1 MIKIENIVKKVLK
14 KELLSENGKN
24 EIKKYLNNIND
35 QKKRTKGSCAYRLCR
50 ALCKIKSG
58 DSSWFDFLGNL
69 RDYIFFFNS
78 VKVSEYIKNN
88 TIKYLSEFGL
98 VIDNT
103 NEIDAVKDYPN
114 WFRGEKYLDQ
124 IYNLEKRRKNENVVG
139 DGNLFNLTGYE
150 KYINQEQKVAVRA
163 ARDLPGGN
171 TLLISLPTGGGKSLI
186 VHLPTYI
193 EEEKGITIVV
203 MPTVALAM
211 DQEKNAQEYY
221 ESVEDDA
228 YRPQAYYSGISQDK
242 KNLIFK
248 GIKEGTIPILYISP
262 EAILNSNFYELL
274 LEVAAQDKINRLVID
289 EAHIVIDW
297 GASFRTEFQFLS
309 IFRKKILEISNKKI
323 KTVLLSA
330 TITDRSKDILKKLFS
345 EKDNFFE
352 IRGDALRPEISFV
365 IDKNNT
371 ESERFDKI
379 LNILPLLPKPI
390 IIYVISP
397 VDAQKWVELI
407 KEEGFKSVRAF
418 TGKTSSNF
426 RKKRLNDWN
435 DDNLD
440 IIVATSAFGMGVDK
454 AEIRTVIHCASPES
468 INRFYQ
474 EVGRTGRDGFPSL
487 SLVSVVLQ
495 EDMHTSFHLIKSSVM
510 TPEKI
515 VSRWNSLKN
524 KAIEQIESDSFW
536 LNADSTPS
544 YLEGD
549 LTGGQSAN
557 WNEYVLL
564 FLYRHKLIDL
574 EDIRLD
580 DKTNRHQLLV
590 KLEKV
595 NILENDNLLLDYI
608 KPMRKEEWNSIKEE
622 FNKMVNLVKNPYET
636 CWSKLFTNIYPY
648 ADSLCQ
654 GCPAC
659 FEKGYYHFPADN
671 YIDIIGDNFYQEIQK
686 GDEKELSNEIKRL
699 IGYDKELMLKF
710 NEVSNQKYIYNLIN
724 ISCRLIE
731 LGIKN
736 IIIPSVSDKIWS
748 FWVREL
754 SYTSYKKHSIFEID
768 EFLETE
774 NNFKIGGSMAALYS
788 LSTKEAIEIYN
799 YTQNYIKESDFNQV
813 IHVGKENI
821 FIDEE
826 NKMLDQLID
835 GISVNVDFIYNEDSR
850 LKTK

>member
-1 MIKIENIVKKVLK
+1 MIKVENIVNKVLK
-14 KELLSENGKN
+14 NELSPKKGSNK
-24 EIKKYLNNIND
+24 IKKYLNNLDN
-35 QKKRTKGSCAYRLCR
+35 QKLRTKGACAYRLCR
-50 ALCKIKSG
+50 CLNEIKSSG
-58 DSSWFDFLGNL
+58 SSWFDFLSNL

-78 VKVSEYIKNN
+78 VKVSEYIKKN
-88 TIKYLSEFGL
+88 TIEYLSEFSL
-98 VIDNT
+98 VIDNKS
-103 NEIDAVKDYPN
+103 EIDVVKDYPD

-124 IYNLEKRRKNENVVG
+124 VYNLEKRRKNENVVG

-193 EEEKGITIVV
+193 EKEKGITIVV

-211 DQEKNAQEYY
+211 DQEKNAQEHYKNI
-221 ESVEDDA
+221 EDDT

-262 EAILNSNFYELL
+262 EAILNSNFYYLL
-274 LEVAAQDKINRLVID
+274 LEAAAQDKINRLVID

-309 IFRKKILEISNKKI
+309 IFRKKLLEISNKKI

-330 TITDRSKDILKKLFS
+330 TITDRSTDILKKLFS
-345 EKDNFFE
+345 ERDNFFE

-365 IDKNNT
+365 IDKSDN
-371 ESERFDKI
+371 EFERIDKI

-407 KEEGFKSVRAF
+407 KEEGFRSVRAF
-418 TGKTSSNF
+418 TGETSCNS
-426 RKKRLNDWN
+426 REKRLKNWN

-454 AEIRTVIHCASPES
+454 AEIRTVIHCALPES

-487 SLVSVVLQ
+487 SLLSVVLQ
-495 EDMHTSFHLIKSSVM
+495 KDKDTSFHLIKSSVM

-524 KAIEQIESDSFW
+524 KAVEQIESDSFW

-564 FLYRHKLIDL
+564 FLYRHNLIDL

-580 DKTNRHQLLV
+580 EKTNRHQFLV
-590 KLEKV
+590 KLEKI

-608 KPMRKEEWNSIKEE
+608 KPLRKKEWNSIKEE

-636 CWSKLFTNIYPY
+636 CWSKLFTNIYLY

-659 FEKGYYHFPADN
+659 FKKNYHHFPADN
-671 YIDIIGDNFYQEIQK
+671 YIDIIGDNFHQEMQR
-686 GDEKELSNEIKRL
+686 GNEKKLSNEIKRF
-699 IGYDKELMLKF
+699 IGFDKELMIKF
-710 NEVSNQKYIYNLIN
+710 NEGNSQEYIYKLID
-724 ISCRLIE
+724 ISYRLIE

-748 FWVREL
+748 IWVRKL
-754 SYTSYKKHSIFEID
+754 SYASNKKYSIFEID
-768 EFLETE
+768 ELLKTE
-774 NNFKIGGSMAALYS
+774 DNTRIGGLMATLYS
-788 LSTKEAIEIYN
+788 QSQKEINKIYN
-799 YTQNYIKESDFNQV
+799 YTQNYIKNSDFNQV
-813 IHVGKENI
+813 IHIGTENI
-821 FIDEE
+821 IIDEK
-826 NKMLDQLID
+826 NKMLDQLVD
-835 GISVNVDFIYNEDSR
+835 GISVHMDFLYNLEEGE
-850 LKTK
+850 K